1 LARYY
6 HDEFAWT
13 WPEDVVDITSEEG
26 VGQDGHN
33 NGGEEVSSS
42 DEEDEEPHNDDEA
55 QNQEEHDIAE
65 EGQEADGNEELIR
78 R

>member
-6 HDEFAWT
+6 HD
-13 WPEDVVDITSEEG
+13 EDVVDITSEEG

-55 QNQEEHDIAE
+55 QNQEELACMILPKRD
-65 EGQEADGNEELIR
+65 R
-78 R
+78 RRMAMRS